1 MELDE
6 DKRSRIPP
14 TCSHDELQRARS
26 VGDDRPVW
34 VGAYLPEGT
43 PGDLANWTTAH
54 YRFYLSFV
62 RDHMTKKGKVLDI
75 GCGCGS
81 MAAMLGRY
89 SESVLGIDNIP
100 EIIEFA
106 NKHNTAENVRF
117 EKMRFP
123 EEAPEGKFDYIFAV
137 EVLEHNDHSRQ
148 QAFLDAAVGLLAPEG
163 KLFLTM
169 PTA

>member
-1 MELDE
+1 MVLDE
-6 DKRSRIPP
+6 EKRSRIPD
-14 TCSHDELQRARS
+14 TCSSSELNFARG

-106 NKHNTAENVRF
+106 KKHNSHENVRF

-123 EEAPEGKFDYIFAV
+123 EEAPNEKFDYIFAV
-137 EVLEHNDHSRQ
+137 EVLEHNDRSRQ
-148 QAFLDAAVGLLAPEG
+148 QAFVDAAVSLLAPNG

-169 PTA
+169 PVT